1 MKTKWFGFLN
11 DIGDTVGG
19 FLVGI
24 GVCKGVIMPTIIG
37 LVLIVTS
44 ISIEYF
50 GKGKQD
56 SN

>member
-1 MKTKWFGFLN
+1 MKKWKGFLN
-11 DIGDTVGG
+11 DIGDTIGG
-19 FLVGI
+19 FLVGV
-24 GVCKGVIMPTIIG
+24 GFCSHEIMPVVIG
-37 LVLIVTS
+37 LLMILTS